1 MILLFL
7 AVLFVLFV
15 AECILLETE
24 KFGWATVTLVACFIG
39 SVVLGRWFHI
49 YSVLDFIKDHGAWTL
64 VYACAYVG
72 VGLAWSFVKWFSFL
86 MGFRDTFRAQKE
98 KFLTHKELPLS
109 TQLSDELQQEFI
121 KSFGSEH
128 RYGGRRYY
136 DASGNPIEY
145 KGWLPEVY
153 DYRGNS
159 LNARPKASK
168 NKSRITAWAC
178 YWPFSFIGTLLND
191 PVRRLF
197 NFLFNQFKA
206 LYQHLADYVLRK
218 DVELK

>member
-24 KFGWATVTLVACFIG
+24 NFGWATITLVACFIG

-49 YSVLDFIKDHGAWTL
+49 YSVQDFIKDHGAWTL

-72 VGLAWSFVKWFSFL
+72 VGVVWSFIKWFSFL
-86 MGFRDTFRAQKE
+86 MGFRDAYREVKDSFYKAHGLPADSVIPDSLMDSFKQHVHQSAPWSSPYRHDIAA
-98 KFLTHKELPLS
+98 LT
-109 TQLSDELQQEFI
+109 
-121 KSFGSEH
+121 
-128 RYGGRRYY
+128 
-136 DASGNPIEY
+136 
-145 KGWLPEVY
+145 
-153 DYRGNS
+153 
-159 LNARPKASK
+159 RPRASK
-168 NKSRITAWAC
+168 NKGRITAWAC
-178 YWPFSFIGTLLND
+178 YWPFSFVATLLND

-206 LYQHLADYVLRK
+206 LYQHLADYILRK